1 MELLDRSVYLCI
13 VSVLTALSIYLSS
26 SIPTHL
32 SIHLWF
38 CVCVYMCVCVQK
50 FLFLWDGWRK
60 AQLLSHVAIVWH
72 PSLYLCIYVLS
83 GYLFI
88 HPSLYVCTYV
98 SKYLSMYHLFIHPL
112 IPSVYLSSIIHILF
126 DWDLC
131 TWGVLMNRGH
141 SEEPLGFTDG
151 ELQREKETWAFSSL
165 TLGNSFLLFSKHH
178 HVFPDYLLN
187 LPGHST
193 PPSTF

>member
-38 CVCVYMCVCVQK
+38 CVCVYMCVCVHK

-112 IPSVYLSSIIHILF
+112 IHQSIYLLSFTFYLIGIFARGGFWWIEGIQRNP
-126 DWDLC
+126 W
-131 TWGVLMNRGH
+131 VLQMENFRGKKRLEH
-141 SEEPLGFTDG
+141 
-151 ELQREKETWAFSSL
+151 
-165 TLGNSFLLFSKHH
+165 FLL
-178 HVFPDYLLN
+178 
-187 LPGHST
+187 
-193 PPSTF
+193 